1 MTDQL
6 ICNGCGKRVTNTGG
20 TVNFTCPS
28 CEKAVIVRCRHCRET
43 AQKYRCTECGF
54 EGPN

>member
-1 MTDQL
+1 MEGQL

-20 TVNFTCPS
+20 TVRFTCPS
-28 CEKAVIVRCRHCRET
+28 CGKAELVRCKHCREI
-43 AQKYRCTECGF
+43 AKKFKCPSCGF